1 MDTER
6 WQILCKAIDSGSLRG
21 AAEQMGYTVSGI
33 SRSVATLEAELG
45 FSLLYRAKTGVKP
58 TAECEKLMPA
68 VRELLFAQERVEQT
82 AARIKGAEYG
92 TIVIGTAY
100 SSYYRWISTVT
111 QGFRQKHPGVQFC
124 MVNGSSSQ
132 LHDMLM
138 QNRLD
143 FCIISAREGGH
154 DWYPLCNDPMMAMVP
169 AAHPL
174 AKQKTVPLKAL
185 ETEPFIDTFAG
196 QDNDNARM
204 FERCGIH
211 PNTQYQS
218 MDIDATYAMVAAGL
232 GITTNNNVNC
242 RAGDKDIRFL
252 PLDPPQTVEIGL
264 ACGKTMP
271 PAGEAFLQYI
281 LPHLPKE

>member
-45 FSLLYRAKTGVKP
+45 FSLLHRAKTGVKP

-111 QGFRQKHPGVQFC
+111 QGFRQKHPGAQY
-124 MVNGSSSQ
+124 
-132 LHDMLM
+132 LHFHHTQDGCNYLFDEDGFW
-138 QNRLD
+138 RL
-143 FCIISAREGGH
+143 SN
-154 DWYPLCNDPMMAMVP
+154 YVP
-169 AAHPL
+169 S
-174 AKQKTVPLKAL
+174 V
-185 ETEPFIDTFAG
+185 
-196 QDNDNARM
+196 
-204 FERCGIH
+204 
-211 PNTQYQS
+211 
-218 MDIDATYAMVAAGL
+218 TY
-232 GITTNNNVNC
+232 
-242 RAGDKDIRFL
+242 DS
-252 PLDPPQTVEIGL
+252 
-264 ACGKTMP
+264 
-271 PAGEAFLQYI
+271 
-281 LPHLPKE
+281 